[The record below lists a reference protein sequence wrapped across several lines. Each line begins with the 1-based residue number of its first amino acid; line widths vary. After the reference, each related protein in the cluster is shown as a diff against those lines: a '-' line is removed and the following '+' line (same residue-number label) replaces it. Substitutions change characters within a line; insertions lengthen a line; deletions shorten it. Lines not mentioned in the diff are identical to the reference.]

1 MDNLKGIVER
11 ITYSNSE
18 NGFSVL
24 RLKVENEAELITVVG
39 SLASI
44 NPGTQLILK
53 GNWKNDPK
61 FGRQFLVESYKEE
74 LPSTLTGIEKYLG
87 SGLIKGIGPVYAKKI
102 IKEFGMDTIDIIE
115 KDPKRLFQ
123 IEGIGKK
130 RLEMIIRGWDEQ
142 KEIKNVMIFLQSHG
156 VSTTFAVKIFKRYG
170 KKSVKLLKENPYRLA
185 EDIWGIGF
193 KSADKIAGNMGFEA
207 YSYAR
212 CQSGFLHILN
222 EATNLG
228 HCYLTK
234 DELIEESLKL
244 LETDQASI
252 EEHLDRAIKDES
264 LIMDQSCVYI
274 PAMLYSEIALSKRIK
289 EVINAP
295 SVLTFSDTD
304 VVIARLEKE
313 EKIIYD
319 DIQKDAIKKAVQAK
333 FMVLTGGPG
342 TGKTTTTLGMIK
354 VFEAMNARVILAA
367 PTGRAAK
374 RLSEASRMEAKT
386 IHRLLEYKPGEGYK
400 KNSENPLEGDVLI
413 IDESSMIDLL
423 LMHNLLKALPLHM
436 KVFLVGDVD
445 QLPSVGAGNVLKDI
459 ISSGRVDVVKLERIF
474 RQAQDSQIISNAHR
488 INKGLFPELKT
499 GRQSDFFFI
508 EEEDPEKVLAVISE
522 LCTKRLPRY
531 YKVDPINDIQ
541 VLTPMQRGNTGAM
554 NLNTVL
560 QKSLNKNTRG
570 LEYAGRSYYLGDK
583 VMQIKNN
590 YDKGVFNGD
599 IGVISHIN
607 QEEKIIRV
615 FFDNMHISYELD
627 EMDELVL
634 AYATTVHKSQ
644 GSEYRIVVAPLTT
657 QHYMML
663 QRNLLYTCVT
673 RAKEIMV
680 LVGTKKALFLAIK
693 NNKISK
699 RNTRLGEFLKK

>member
-53 GNWKNDPK
+53 GSWKNDPK

-304 VVIARLEKE
+304 AVIARLEKE

-319 DIQKDAIKKAVQAK
+319 DIQKDAIKKAAQAK

-627 EMDELVL
+627 EMNELVL

>member
-1 MDNLKGIVER
+1 MDYLKGIVER
-11 ITYSNSE
+11 ITYSNPE
-18 NGFSVL
+18 NGFSVI
-24 RLKVENEAELITVVG
+24 RLKVEKESELITVVG
-39 SLASI
+39 NLASI
-44 NPGTQLILK
+44 NPGTQLLLK
-53 GNWKNDPK
+53 GSWKNDPK
-61 FGRQFLVESYKEE
+61 FGRQFAVESYKEE
-74 LPSTLTGIEKYLG
+74 LPSSLIGIEKYLG

-102 IKEFGMDTIDIIE
+102 IEEFGMDTIDIIE
-115 KDPKRLFQ
+115 NDPKRLYQ
-123 IEGIGKK
+123 VEGIGKK
-130 RLEMIIRGWDEQ
+130 RLEMIINGWDEQ

-170 KKSVKLLKENPYRLA
+170 KRSVKLLKENPYRLA

-193 KSADKIAGNMGFEA
+193 KSADKIAANMGFEA

-222 EATNLG
+222 EATTAG

-252 EEHLDRAIKDES
+252 EEHLDRAIKDET
-264 LIMDQSCVYI
+264 LIMDQACVYI

-289 EVINAP
+289 EIINFP
-295 SVLTFSDTD
+295 STLQDFDTEKI
-304 VVIARLEKE
+304 IAHLEKE
-313 EKIIYD
+313 EKITYD
-319 DIQKDAIKKAVQAK
+319 EIQKEAIKKAAQAK
-333 FMVLTGGPG
+333 FMILTGGPG

-354 VFEAMNARVILAA
+354 VFEEMKAKVILAA

-374 RLSEASRMEAKT
+374 RLSETSRMEAKT
-386 IHRLLEYKPGEGYK
+386 IHRLLEFKPGEGYK
-400 KNSENPLEGDVLI
+400 KNSDNPLEGDVLI

-459 ISSGRVDVVKLERIF
+459 ISSGRVEVVKLERIF
-474 RQAQDSQIISNAHR
+474 RQAQDSQIISNAHK
-488 INKGLFPELKT
+488 INKGLFPELKS

-508 EEEDPEKVLAVISE
+508 EEEDPEKVLSLINE

-531 YKVDPINDIQ
+531 YKADPINDIQ

-554 NLNTVL
+554 NLNAVL

-570 LEYAGRSYYLGDK
+570 LEHAGRSYYLGDK

-607 QEEKIIRV
+607 QEEKIIMV
-615 FFDNMHISYELD
+615 LFDNIQISYELD

-634 AYATTVHKSQ
+634 AYAITVHKSQ
-644 GSEYRIVVAPLTT
+644 GSEYKIVVAPLTT

-673 RAKEIMV
+673 RAKQIMV

-699 RNTRLGEFLKK
+699 RNTRLGDFLKK

>member
-304 VVIARLEKE
+304 AVIARLEKE

-319 DIQKDAIKKAVQAK
+319 DIQKDAIKKAAQAK

-627 EMDELVL
+627 EMNELVL